1 MSQEAMVRENVEALR
16 GVYDAWARGDFSSRP
31 EMLDPNIEG
40 VWAAELPDA
49 HVDQGVEA
57 LVASSREWLSAWEG
71 FRVEAEAFLPA
82 EDKII
87 VLVVLHG
94 KGKGSGAE
102 VATPIAHVWTMRR
115 DKAIRVE
122 AYMDRAKGLEAAGL
136 RQ

>member
-1 MSQEAMVRENVEALR
+1 MVRQNVEALR
-16 GVYDAWARGDFSSRP
+16 RVYDEWAKGDFSRH
-31 EMLDPNIEG
+31 EMFDPTIEG

-49 HVDQGVEA
+49 HVDRGVEA
-57 LVASSREWLSAWEG
+57 LFASGRKWLSAWDG

-82 EDKII
+82 ENRVV

-102 VATPIAHVWTMRR
+102 VATPATHVWTMRR

-136 RQ
+136 SE